1 MMRPTVH
8 PGTWLLGSRD
18 PGLVEHRRR
27 FGDLRRLTAGD
38 LEEAARSA
46 GVLGRGGAG
55 FPLAV
60 KLAAAT
66 GRRVLRR
73 HVVVNLSEGEPA
85 SAKDAALVLTSPHLI
100 LDGAALVAA
109 ALGVREV
116 DLVVPGELS
125 WVEQALVAA
134 VDERTA
140 AGEDRRLRWRIHRA
154 APRFVA
160 GEASAVTNLI
170 EGGENLPST
179 SWVPA
184 AVRGVHGRPTL
195 LSNGE
200 TFAQLAALVQRP
212 RQVPGTPDEPGTRLL
227 SITRGGSIEVIE
239 VAHGTPW
246 REVLTPDE
254 LDGPI
259 LLGGYHGQWSPAG
272 ALRTE
277 TVSAPAMRALGLS
290 LGAGIVLALSPG
302 TCPLTYT
309 AGVLRYLAQQSAGR
323 CGPCVNGLPALAEA
337 FEDLVR
343 GRSGPITEPGVEAI
357 AALVHGRGACAH
369 PDGTARLVVSAC
381 TTFPDEVALHR
392 NGGCASHPRPVL
404 RSA

>member
-8 PGTWLLGSRD
+8 PGSWLLGSAD
-18 PGLVEHRRR
+18 SSLAEHRRR
-27 FGDLRRLTAGD
+27 FGDVRRLAAAE
-38 LEEAARSA
+38 LEEAARGA

-66 GRRVLRR
+66 GRRALRR

-85 SAKDAALVLTSPHLI
+85 SAKDAALVLTSPHLV
-100 LDGAALVAA
+100 LDGAVLVAA
-109 ALGVREV
+109 ALGVREI
-116 DLVVPGELS
+116 DLVVPGELT

-134 VDERTA
+134 IDQRRG

-154 APRFVA
+154 APRFVS
-160 GEASAVTNLI
+160 GEASAVTSLVA
-170 EGGENLPST
+170 GGDNLPST

-195 LSNGE
+195 LSNAE

-212 RQVPGTPDEPGTRLL
+212 HRVPGTAEEPGTRLL
-227 SITRGGSIEVIE
+227 SITRGSAIEVVE
-239 VAHGTPW
+239 VAHGTEW
-246 REVLTPDE
+246 REVLSPDE
-254 LDGPI
+254 LDRPI
-259 LLGGYHGQWSPAG
+259 LLGGYHGQWAAAG
-272 ALRTE
+272 ALLDE

-290 LGAGIVLALSPG
+290 LGAGIVLPLSPG
-302 TCPLTYT
+302 ACPLTYT
-309 AGVLRYLAQQSAGR
+309 VGVLRYLAQQSAGR

-337 FEDLVR
+337 FEDLVG
-343 GRSGPITEPGVEAI
+343 GRTGPEVEAV
-357 AALVHGRGACAH
+357 AALVRGRGACAH
-369 PDGTARLVVSAC
+369 PDGTARLVASTCA
-381 TTFPDEVALHR
+381 TFPDEVEAHR
-392 NGGCASHPRPVL
+392 GGRCVNRPRPVL